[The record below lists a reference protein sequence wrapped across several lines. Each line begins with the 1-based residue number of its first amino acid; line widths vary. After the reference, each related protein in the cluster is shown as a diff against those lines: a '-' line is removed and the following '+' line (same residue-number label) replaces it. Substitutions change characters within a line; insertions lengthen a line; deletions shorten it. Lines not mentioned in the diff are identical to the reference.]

1 VFNPGT
7 RSIMTLPTHIQGYV
21 RAEGHRE
28 AASADHRFITISR
41 EYGSGGY
48 AIGELML
55 QLLNRGNPP
64 RPWKLYD
71 RNLVDK
77 IIADHGLSDE
87 LRSSLEEH
95 QISKLDDWVASVF
108 EHKPPQVVLV
118 EKTAV
123 TVRSLAMRGGA
134 IIMGRGG
141 MAVTKGIKGGLHIHL
156 IAPLDDRVSY
166 TCRMTGED
174 RETVLKRTERIDRER
189 REYVEAYYGADLKD
203 PTIFHAVL
211 NTSRLGYART
221 ARTIVGLLADFSGHG
236 PCP

>member
-1 VFNPGT
+1 MRNT
-7 RSIMTLPTHIQGYV
+7 MTLPTHIQGYV
-21 RAEGHRE
+21 RAEGHSEE
-28 AASADHRFITISR
+28 ATSNQRFITISR

-55 QLLNRGNPP
+55 QLLNRTTTPH
-64 RPWKLYD
+64 PWKLYD

-77 IIADHGLSDE
+77 IIADHGLSEE
-87 LRSSLEEH
+87 LRSTLEEH
-95 QISKLDDWVASVF
+95 QLSKLNDWVASVF

-123 TVRSLAMRGGA
+123 TVRSLALRGQA

-141 MAVTKGIKGGLHIHL
+141 MVATKGIKGGLHIHL
-156 IAPLDDRVSY
+156 VAPLEDRVNY

-174 RETVLKRTERIDRER
+174 RETVAKRTERMDHER
-189 REYVEAYYGADLKD
+189 AEYVRAYYGADLQD
-203 PTIFHAVL
+203 ATLFHAVL

-221 ARTIVGLLADFSGHG
+221 ARTIVRLLDDLTGHG
-236 PCP
+236 SCL

>member
-1 VFNPGT
+1 
-7 RSIMTLPTHIQGYV
+7 MTLPAHIQGYV
-21 RAEGHRE
+21 RAEGHSE
-28 AASADHRFITISR
+28 EMSADHRFITISR

-64 RPWKLYD
+64 QPWKLYD

-77 IIADHGLSDE
+77 IIADHSLADE

-95 QISKLDDWVASVF
+95 QLSKLDDWVASVF

-123 TVRSLAMRGGA
+123 TVRSLAMRGRA

-141 MAVTKGIKGGLHIHL
+141 MASTKGIKGGLNVHL
-156 IAPLDDRVSY
+156 VAPLEDRVSY

-174 RETVLKRTERIDRER
+174 RDAVLKRTERIDRER
-189 REYVEAYYGADLKD
+189 REYVKAYYGVDLKD
-203 PTIFHAVL
+203 ATIFHAVL

-221 ARTIVGLLADFSGHG
+221 ARTIVRLLDDYSGRG
-236 PCP
+236 SCL

>member
-1 VFNPGT
+1 
-7 RSIMTLPTHIQGYV
+7 MTLPTHIQGYV
-21 RAEGHRE
+21 RA
-28 AASADHRFITISR
+28 ASHAEETTSDHRFITISR

-64 RPWKLYD
+64 QPWQLYD

-77 IIADHGLSDE
+77 IIADHGLAEE
-87 LRSSLEEH
+87 LRGSLEEH
-95 QISKLDDWVASVF
+95 QLSKLNDWVASVF

-123 TVRSLAMRGGA
+123 TVRSLAMRGRA

-141 MAVTKGIKGGLHIHL
+141 MMATKGIKGGLHIHL
-156 IAPLDDRVSY
+156 VAPLEDRVNY

-189 REYVEAYYGADLKD
+189 QDYVQAYYGADLND
-203 PTIFHAVL
+203 TTIFHAVL

-221 ARTIVGLLADFSGHG
+221 ARTIVSLLDDFRDHG
-236 PCP
+236 ACP

>member
-1 VFNPGT
+1 
-7 RSIMTLPTHIQGYV
+7 MTLPTNIQGYV
-21 RAEGHRE
+21 RTEGHSE
-28 AASADHRFITISR
+28 KMGADHRFITISR

-55 QLLNRGNPP
+55 QLLNRGNPR

-77 IIADHGLSDE
+77 IIADHGLSEE

-95 QISKLDDWVASVF
+95 QLSKLDDWVASVF

-123 TVRSLAMRGGA
+123 TVRSLAMRGRA

-141 MAVTKGIKGGLHIHL
+141 MVATKGIKGGLHIHL
-156 IAPLDDRVSY
+156 VAPLEDRVNY

-174 RETVLKRTERIDRER
+174 RNAVVKRTARIDQER
-189 REYVEAYYGADLKD
+189 QKYVEAYYGADLSD
-203 PTIFHAVL
+203 ATIFHAVL

-221 ARTIVGLLADFSGHG
+221 ARTIVYLLDDYSGHIV
-236 PCP
+236 PVQ

>member
-1 VFNPGT
+1 
-7 RSIMTLPTHIQGYV
+7 MTLPTNIQGYV
-21 RAEGHRE
+21 RAAGHSGE
-28 AASADHRFITISR
+28 VHGDQRFITISR

-55 QLLNRGNPP
+55 QLLNRGNPQH
-64 RPWKLYD
+64 PWQLYD

-77 IIADHGLSDE
+77 IIADHGLSEE
-87 LRSSLEEH
+87 LRSSLEEN
-95 QISKLDDWVASVF
+95 QVSKLDDWVASVF

-123 TVRSLAMRGGA
+123 TVRSLAMRGRA

-141 MAVTKGIKGGLHIHL
+141 MAATKGIRGGLHIHL
-156 IAPLDDRVSY
+156 VAPLEDRVSY

-189 REYVEAYYGADLKD
+189 QEYVEAYYGVDVRDA
-203 PTIFHAVL
+203 TIFHAVI
-211 NTSRLGYART
+211 NTSRLGFART
-221 ARTIVGLLADFSGHG
+221 ARTIVRLLDDFTSHG
-236 PCP
+236 PCG